1 MWRGPVVAKRRD
13 AVNAVKWKVFAI
25 HAKLI
30 TLAAQS
36 GGDISMNPTL
46 AMEVEKAKK
55 AWVPNDNID
64 RAIKKWTGE
73 DKDSAQ
79 ITEIIYE
86 WHASGWAAVI
96 VQVLTDNKNRAA
108 ASIRHIFSK
117 AGGNMWTSWAVS
129 WMFKRKGVI
138 IIDSEKYDYDSIEE
152 LAMETD
158 VEDISIDG
166 REIKIISELEDY
178 NTVDKF
184 FRDKNIEVH
193 SSDLEFVPDNNVEIT
208 DFDKALKYK
217 TLINAFEDDEDVQS
231 VFWNWLISEELEEKV
246 ETFIEKNTFRT

>member
-13 AVNAVKWKVFAI
+13 AVNSVKWKIFAI

-30 TLAAQS
+30 ALAAQS
-36 GGDISMNPTL
+36 GWDIDMNPTL
-46 AMEVEKAKK
+46 AMEVDKAKK

-64 RAIKKWTGE
+64 RAIKKGTGE
-73 DKDSAQ
+73 DKYAAQ

-86 WHASGWAAVI
+86 WHASGWAAII

-108 ASIRHIFSK
+108 ASIRHIFAK
-117 AGGNMWTSWAVS
+117 AGWNMWTSGAVS

-138 IIDSEKYDYDSIEE
+138 IIDSEIHDYDFIEE

-158 VEDISIDG
+158 VEDISIDW
-166 REIKIISELEDY
+166 REIKIITELEDF
-178 NTVDKF
+178 NTVNKF
-184 FRDKNIEVH
+184 LNEKNIELH
-193 SSDLEFVPDNNVEIT
+193 SSELEFVPDNTVEIT
-208 DFDKALKYK
+208 EFDKALKYK
-217 TLINAFEDDEDVQS
+217 TLMNAFEEDEDVQS
-231 VFWNWLISEELEEKV
+231 VFGNWILSDKLEEEV